1 MTTESA
7 SLPGTARA
15 TTLSPAS
22 STVHRPRGGPV
33 RRYSE
38 PVVRQVGRH
47 RLTVLLMGADALVAT
62 LAPAVGPAP
71 RWPVAVFA
79 VQAAAQVLLHSSR
92 GLYRPRLSR
101 SAAAEFP
108 AVLGLTLLQ
117 WFVTAETLTT
127 HDTRYAIG
135 WTTLLCAVGV
145 QTLFCCVARGV
156 LYRAGAR
163 AAARHPRPTLV
174 VGSGPLARSAATAL
188 RDRTEYG
195 LRAVGRVALR
205 AADAGPAAD
214 DGAAGRT
221 PVLRTREE
229 VGRTV
234 VRKRVGHVLFTEHP
248 AATPEGTELF
258 SLLTG
263 HGCRMWLIEPP
274 ATGAMPEH
282 RPARPDHLWGY
293 SAHRLLAAH
302 RRPFSH
308 AAKRAMDLV
317 LASVALLA
325 ASPAL
330 LACAC
335 AVRLCDGP
343 GVLFRQERLG
353 LHGRPFTLLK
363 FRTLRPADAHESATR
378 WNVAGDRRMS
388 AVGKALRRT
397 SLDELPQLWNVLR
410 GDMSLVGPRPERPFF
425 AAQFSTIHPGYQARH
440 RMPVGITGLA
450 QVNGLRGDT
459 SIEDRARFD
468 NRYIETW
475 SLWQDVCVLARTVLS
490 LFRCGGS

>member
-7 SLPGTARA
+7 SLPGTARGA
-15 TTLSPAS
+15 TLPPVS

-38 PVVRQVGRH
+38 PVVRRVGRH
-47 RLTVLLMGADALVAT
+47 RLTVLLAGADGLVAG
-62 LAPAVGPAP
+62 LVPAAGTAQ

-79 VQAAAQVLLHSSR
+79 LQAAAQVLLLSSR
-92 GLYRPRLSR
+92 GLYRSRLSH
-101 SAAAEFP
+101 SAGAELP

-117 WFVTAETLTT
+117 WFVVAEALVTY
-127 HDTRYAIG
+127 DTRYAVG
-135 WTTLLCAVGV
+135 WTTLFCAVAA
-145 QTLFCCVARGV
+145 QTLFCCAARGV

-163 AAARHPRPTLV
+163 SAARRPRPVLV
-174 VGSGPLARSAATAL
+174 VGHGPLARSTATAL
-188 RDRTEYG
+188 RERTEYG
-195 LRAVGRVALR
+195 LRTVGRVALR
-205 AADAGPAAD
+205 ASDAGTPAD
-214 DGAAGRT
+214 DGTGGGVA
-221 PVLRTREE
+221 VLLTREE
-229 VGRTV
+229 AGRTV
-234 VRKRVGHVLFTEHP
+234 VRKRVRHVLFTEHP
-248 AATPEGTELF
+248 ASTPEGTELF
-258 SLLTG
+258 ALFAG

-274 ATGAMPEH
+274 ATGAIPEH
-282 RPARPDHLWGY
+282 RPPRPDHLWGY
-293 SAHRLLAAH
+293 SAHRL
-302 RRPFSH
+302 RPGRQRPFSH
-308 AAKRAMDLV
+308 ALKRAMDIV

-325 ASPAL
+325 VSPVLA
-330 LACAC
+330 ACAC
-335 AVRLCDGP
+335 AVRIWDGP
-343 GVLFRQERLG
+343 GVIFRQERLG
-353 LHGRPFTLLK
+353 LHGEPFTLLK
-363 FRTLRPADAHESATR
+363 FRTLRPADPHESATR
-378 WNVAGDRRMS
+378 WNVAGDGRMS
-388 AVGKALRRT
+388 TVGRALRRT

-425 AAQFSTIHPGYQARH
+425 AARFSTLHPGYQARH

>member
-7 SLPGTARA
+7 SLPGTARE
-15 TTLSPAS
+15 TTLPPAS
-22 STVHRPRGGPV
+22 STVHRPRGGV

-38 PVVRQVGRH
+38 PVARQVGRH
-47 RLTVLLMGADALVAT
+47 RLTVLLVAADGLVAGLT
-62 LAPAVGPAP
+62 PAVGPAP

-79 VQAAAQVLLHSSR
+79 VQAAAQLLLHSSR

-127 HDTRYAIG
+127 YHPRYAIG
-135 WTTLLCAVGV
+135 WTTLFCAVGV

-163 AAARHPRPTLV
+163 SAARHPRPVLV
-174 VGSGPLARSAATAL
+174 VGSGALARSTTTAL
-188 RDRTEYG
+188 RDRAEYG
-195 LRAVGRVALR
+195 LRAVGRVALC
-205 AADAGPAAD
+205 AADADPAAD
-214 DGAAGRT
+214 DGPAGGT

-248 AATPEGTELF
+248 AATPENTDLF
-258 SLLTG
+258 ALLAG
-263 HGCRMWLIEPP
+263 HGCRMWLLEPP
-274 ATGAMPEH
+274 ATGAAPEH
-282 RPARPDHLWGY
+282 RPTRPDHLWGY
-293 SAHRLLAAH
+293 SAHRLHAG
-302 RRPFSH
+302 RRHPFSH
-308 AAKRAMDLV
+308 ALKRAMDIV
-317 LASVALLA
+317 LASAALLA

-330 LACAC
+330 AACAF

-343 GVLFRQERLG
+343 GVLFRQERIG
-353 LHGRPFTLLK
+353 QHGKPFTLLK
-363 FRTLRPADAHESATR
+363 FRTLRPSDPHESATR

-388 AVGKALRRT
+388 AVGRALRRT

-425 AAQFSTIHPGYQARH
+425 VAQFSSIHPGYQARH

>member
-7 SLPGTARA
+7 SLQDTARG
-15 TTLSPAS
+15 TTLPPVS

-33 RRYSE
+33 RRYSG

-47 RLTVLLMGADALVAT
+47 RLTVLLVGADGLVACLT
-62 LAPAVGPAP
+62 PAVAPAP

-79 VQAAAQVLLHSSR
+79 FQAAAQLLLHSSR

-101 SAAAEFP
+101 SATAEFP

-117 WFVTAETLTT
+117 WFVVAETLTT
-127 HDTRYAIG
+127 YDIRYAIG
-135 WTTLLCAVGV
+135 WTTLFCATGV
-145 QTLFCCVARGV
+145 QALLCCVARGA
-156 LYRAGAR
+156 LYRAGAH
-163 AAARHPRPTLV
+163 AAARRPHPVLV
-174 VGSGPLARSAATAL
+174 AGHGPLARNTTAAL
-188 RDRTEYG
+188 QERTEYG
-195 LRAVGRVALR
+195 LRAVGRISLR
-205 AADAGPAAD
+205 PSDASVPVN
-214 DGAAGRT
+214 DGAHGGI

-229 VGRTV
+229 VGRAV
-234 VRKRVGHVLFTEHP
+234 EQNRVRHVLFTEHP
-248 AATPEGTELF
+248 AASDEGTGLF
-258 SLLTG
+258 ALLAG
-263 HGCRMWLIEPP
+263 HRCRMWLIEAPG
-274 ATGAMPEH
+274 TGAIPEH
-282 RPARPDHLWGY
+282 RPPRPDHLWGY
-293 SAHRLLAAH
+293 SAHRLH
-302 RRPFSH
+302 PGRQRPFSH
-308 AAKRAMDLV
+308 AVKRAMDIV
-317 LASVALLA
+317 LASLALLA
-325 ASPAL
+325 AVPAL
-330 LACAC
+330 AACAL

-343 GVLFRQERLG
+343 GVIFRQERLG

-388 AVGKALRRT
+388 TVGKALRRT

-425 AAQFSTIHPGYQARH
+425 AAQFSSIHPGYQARH

-475 SLWQDVCVLARTVLS
+475 SLWQDVCVLTRTVLS